1 MIRFNRVYLIGLLL
15 AVISQDPLYSQEEI
29 LNYENSLKFARYLLS
44 THQYD
49 FAQEEYEKI
58 NFFWPGDSTGTLEL
72 VKTYRL
78 NRRCDMLG
86 NSFMVLQDK
95 MFKNNSAQHA
105 KEYLN
110 FALTCKSKS
119 DNFFTVSS
127 LLSQEERSFYDLSY
141 YWMTEQYDLASTYN
155 NRNTEMVGPYSSELF
170 RLTEDFKG
178 EKYKSPALAAAMSV
192 VLPGSGKLYSKK
204 AGDAV
209 ISFLFIASNTYA
221 SYRAFNKKGI
231 KSANGWIFGGLAF
244 GYYSAGIWGSSKAAK
259 RYNAD
264 LKKRYQ
270 DNAEN
275 IIYNSF

>member
-1 MIRFNRVYLIGLLL
+1 MIRFNRFFLICLFL
-15 AVISQDPLYSQEEI
+15 AGISPNPLYSQEEI

-44 THQYD
+44 TNQYD

-86 NSFMVLQDK
+86 NSFMIVQDNI
-95 MFKNNSAQHA
+95 FKNTSANHA

-110 FALTCKSKS
+110 FALSCKSES

-127 LLSQEERSFYDLSY
+127 LLTQEERSFYDLSY
-141 YWMTEQYDLASTYN
+141 YWMTEQYDQAFTFSSEN
-155 NRNTEMVGPYSSELF
+155 AEMAGPYSARLY

-204 AGDAV
+204 PGDAV
-209 ISFLFIASNTYA
+209 ISFLFVASNAYA

-231 KSANGWIFGGLAF
+231 KSVNGWIFGGLAF
-244 GYYSAGIWGSSKAAK
+244 SYYSAGIWGSSKAAK
-259 RYNAD
+259 RYNSD